1 MPRARILVV
10 DDEQPFCNVLCGVLR
25 QKGHEVTGVERAEEA
40 LPDLERRAFDLVV
53 CDLRLPGMSGLDC
66 LRWTREHAPD
76 TRFLMVT
83 AYGDI
88 ETAVE
93 AMKLGAADYLTKPF
107 LFDDLLMRI
116 DRLMEHLALL
126 HDHEALQ
133 EELDAR
139 YEPRGLVG
147 QSAAMGK
154 VRDLI
159 RRVARTNSNVLI
171 AGESGTGKE
180 VVARAIHRLSE
191 RREQRMVTVNC
202 AALPE
207 TLLESELFGHTKGAF
222 TGASQTKEGMFE
234 AADGGTLFLDEIG
247 AMPAPLQSKILRAVE
262 SKEIV
267 PIGTTISRKA
277 DARILAA
284 TSTDLEAEV
293 KAGRFL
299 DALFYRLNVFQLR
312 VPPLR
317 ERKNDI
323 PGLVTHFVERL
334 RQELKK
340 HVGRVSDEAMAVLLA
355 YDWPGNVRELENAI
369 ERAMILTDGDVITV
383 DALPLGLQSMSR
395 GPSER
400 PLDLRSFL
408 RRCELEHLNAVLTL
422 VKRDK
427 VKAAKMLGI
436 SLSSL
441 YRKLEEP
448 EPPEPAAAAEE
459 HASEPPAAAG
469 SPAPVPT
476 QQPAATTPPAEVPP
490 APAADLPPDAPQ
502 RQQWR
507 RAKPPF

>member
-1 MPRARILVV
+1 MPHARVLVV
-10 DDEQPFCNVLCGVLR
+10 DDEQPFCTVLCGVLR
-25 QKGHEVTGVERAEEA
+25 QRGHEVTGVERAEDA
-40 LPDLERRAFDLVV
+40 LPALEKRAFDLVV
-53 CDLRLPGMSGLDC
+53 CDLRLPGMNGLDC
-66 LRWTREHAPD
+66 LRWTREHVPD
-76 TRFLMVT
+76 THFIMIT

-93 AMKLGAADYLTKPF
+93 AMRLGAHDYLTKPF
-107 LFDDLLMRI
+107 LFDDLLLRI
-116 DRLMEHLALL
+116 DRLMEHMALV
-126 HDHEALQ
+126 HDHAALQ
-133 EELDAR
+133 DELDAR

-147 QSAAMGK
+147 QSAAMNT

-159 RRVARTNSNVLI
+159 RRVARTTSNVLI
-171 AGESGTGKE
+171 VGESGTGKE
-180 VVARAIHRLSE
+180 VVARAIHRLSG

-222 TGASQTKEGMFE
+222 TGASQNKEGMFE

-267 PIGTTISRKA
+267 PIGTTVSRKA

-284 TSTDLEAEV
+284 TSTDLEAEA

-312 VPPLR
+312 MPPLR

-323 PGLVTHFVERL
+323 PGLVQHFVERL

-340 HVGRVSDEAMAVLLA
+340 PALKVSDDAMALLMA
-355 YDWPGNVRELENAI
+355 YEWPGNVRELENAI
-369 ERAMILTDGDVITV
+369 ERAIILTDGDVIAV
-383 DALPLGLQSMSR
+383 DALPLGLQSLSR
-395 GPSER
+395 GPAGR

-408 RRCELEHLNAVLTL
+408 RRCELEHIHAVLAL
-422 VKRDK
+422 SDQDK
-427 VKAAKMLGI
+427 VRAARMLGI

-441 YRKLEEP
+441 YRKLEES
-448 EPPEPAAAAEE
+448 EPGEPDAPAQEAEPEPAA
-459 HASEPPAAAG
+459 
-469 SPAPVPT
+469 PAP
-476 QQPAATTPPAEVPP
+476 PP
-490 APAADLPPDAPQ
+490 
-502 RQQWR
+502 
-507 RAKPPF
+507 